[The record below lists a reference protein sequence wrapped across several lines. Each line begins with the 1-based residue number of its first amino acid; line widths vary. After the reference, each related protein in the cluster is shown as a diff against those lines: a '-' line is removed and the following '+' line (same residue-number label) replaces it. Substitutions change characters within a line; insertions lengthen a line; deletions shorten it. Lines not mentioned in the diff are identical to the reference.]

1 MDVFVTIMINA
12 SLVLVFL
19 TILAVVGTSVGRFLS
34 GNLSDH
40 QPH

>member
-1 MDVFVTIMINA
+1 MDVFVTIIVNA

-19 TILAVVGTSVGRFLS
+19 TVLAVVGTAIARFLS
-34 GNLSDH
+34 GNLSDY